1 MSHCADRSFV
11 MGIGTDSA
19 NAVVPDTIIS
29 LGQRLRLELTA
40 EGIENEVQAAYLRQ
54 HGVHW
59 AQGYL
64 FAAPLGVEEWAAW
77 RHNRPRVTEAEEA
90 MPDSLPA

>member
-29 LGQRLRLELTA
+29 LGQRLHPDADSRGDRIA
-40 EGIENEVQAAYLRQ
+40 HVACRRIGARSAAAD
-54 HGVHW
+54 G
-59 AQGYL
+59 AGS
-64 FAAPLGVEEWAAW
+64 P
-77 RHNRPRVTEAEEA
+77 
-90 MPDSLPA
+90 